1 MILHACKDD
10 IEHLRERGLGCGL
23 VDEVLAGQVDVVAGA
38 HGLQDGAL
46 VDFYVLGGHGCQQSL
61 AEKARGEGETDD
73 FLKKDDVSSTRD
85 QRCVS
90 KAILS
95 HWSTWWKS

>member
-1 MILHACKDD
+1 MFPDGCTYCLILHACKDD

-61 AEKARGEGETDD
+61 AEKTRREGEMDD
-73 FLKKDDVSSTRD
+73 FKEEPFFFLFF
-85 QRCVS
+85 
-90 KAILS
+90 
-95 HWSTWWKS
+95 